1 MQTFDSRSTPI
12 RSALLD
18 RTPRPGVVVELPP
31 GLLYMNEFYAQ
42 RAVNGSLREVVVI
55 DRRGDEFF
63 WRNGKAQTCSAYF
76 KLRSS

>member
-1 MQTFDSRSTPI
+1 MQTDTRSTPI

-18 RTPRPGVVVELPP
+18 RTPQPGLVVELPA

-42 RAVNGSLREVVVI
+42 RALNESPREVRVI

-63 WRNGKAQTCSAYF
+63 WRNSKSQTCSAYF
-76 KLRSS
+76 RLRSSR